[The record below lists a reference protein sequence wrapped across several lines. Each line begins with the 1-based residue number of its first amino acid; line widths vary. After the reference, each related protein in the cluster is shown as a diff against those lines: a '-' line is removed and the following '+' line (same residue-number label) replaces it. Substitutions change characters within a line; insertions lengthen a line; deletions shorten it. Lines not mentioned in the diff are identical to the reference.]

1 MLRQFRVTR
10 MSKHVMVQQCQRKNW
25 EQVDELDSCI
35 NRIFLFYLDVNMCF
49 PVLAENINFFDLQ
62 LH

>member
-1 MLRQFRVTR
+1 